1 MVGRRH
7 TEMCVVRTRVDMCPC
22 VPSPSPFACP
32 PLPRMPMHFSPL
44 SCPRRRPFIL
54 GGWALTLLV
63 LLYLCVASPG
73 MSAFAYVS
81 VNVGLQTVNL
91 IACCAA
97 DGYFIELGQME
108 PSNKRYGHIISVH
121 VY

>member
-1 MVGRRH
+1 
-7 TEMCVVRTRVDMCPC
+7 
-22 VPSPSPFACP
+22 
-32 PLPRMPMHFSPL
+32 
-44 SCPRRRPFIL
+44 
-54 GGWALTLLV
+54 
-63 LLYLCVASPG
+63 

-108 PSNKRYGHIISVH
+108 PSDKRYGHIICPLKRVEGRGRGVRRAEYLPFLSLMRMLASVPGAGSS
-121 VY
+121 